1 VAAGGDQAGGAPR
14 TLTVPLFP
22 LPTVALFPR
31 VRQPFYIF
39 EPRYRALL
47 RHVLD
52 RDGLIGFPMLVQAGG
67 DAPGNDSAIVQTFG
81 VGQVADYETHDDG
94 TSHVEVLGRFR
105 AKLLEELPPVQFRQ
119 ARVEELPER
128 EPEEAAV
135 QALQK
140 SLAAALKGLNRLGL
154 TPDAK
159 EALGQILESS
169 ARDLPF
175 AVHMLCTV
183 VVGNPE
189 VRQKLLEEDDVL
201 MRGQALVTMLDTF
214 RQELGR
220 PPAGA

>member
-1 VAAGGDQAGGAPR
+1 MAAGGDPDGGAPR
-14 TLTVPLFP
+14 ALVVPLFP

-52 RDGLIGFPMLVQAGG
+52 GDGLIGFPMLLQGGG
-67 DAPGNDSAIVQTFG
+67 DTPANDSGIVQLFG

-94 TSHVEVLGRFR
+94 TSHIEVLGRFR
-105 AKLLEELPPVQFRQ
+105 AKVLEELSPGVFRQ
-119 ARVEELPER
+119 ARVEALPEL
-128 EPEEAAV
+128 EPDEAAAR
-135 QALQK
+135 ALHD
-140 SLAAALKGLNRLGL
+140 SLAAALRGLHRVGL

-159 EALGQILESS
+159 EALDQILQSS

-201 MRGQALVTMLDTF
+201 MRGQALVTMLETF

-220 PPAGA
+220 PPAGE